1 MVLDGKFIFLDPYLG
16 TNSYLLSDIK
26 SSKIEIVDCPIL
38 FIKKLK
44 KRFLSKGV
52 IKKKK
57 NSNYNHYLKY
67 YKYVDYL
74 FVLFATRTL
83 HIYKEKEKTDERL
96 SKIIKYGNN
105 IIYIFFTKF
114 IRFICVVKKI
124 LQK

>member
-16 TNSYLLSDIK
+16 TNFYLLSDIK

-38 FIKKLK
+38 FIKNLK
-44 KRFLSKGV
+44 KRFLSNGV
-52 IKKKK
+52 IKNKK

-67 YKYVDYL
+67 YKYKDYL
-74 FVLFATRTL
+74 FITKTL
-83 HIYKEKEKTDERL
+83 QIYKEKKKTEESL
-96 SKIIKYGNN
+96 SKITKYGNN